1 MSDMLVTLLHA
12 CPSSV
17 HRTKKSFYFLFY
29 FWTSDMS
36 LSNSLA
42 LFLSFTQSNS
52 LDLLSCPL
60 DLLHL
65 LANLL
70 WVSQINA
77 ARSSSVSLFLS
88 LLAWYSCLFFHSQ
101 CENPPTISLSLT
113 VKHSWSSVLSSVSQM
128 GAAQSL
134 SASLSPFLGKKRIF
148 KCLYFWFFFN
158 KFFGGGGGRQKQI

>member
-1 MSDMLVTLLHA
+1 MHVHQVSTGQKRVFIYYFIFGHQTCLSLTL
-12 CPSSV
+12 
-17 HRTKKSFYFLFY
+17 
-29 FWTSDMS
+29 S
-36 LSNSLA
+36 LS
-42 LFLSFTQSNS
+42 LSFTQSNS

>member
-1 MSDMLVTLLHA
+1 MH
-12 CPSSV
+12 V
-17 HRTKKSFYFLFY
+17 HQVSTGQKRVFIFYFIFGHQTCLSL
-29 FWTSDMS
+29 TLS
-36 LSNSLA
+36 LS
-42 LFLSFTQSNS
+42 LSFTQSNS

-101 CENPPTISLSLT
+101 CENPRTISLSLT

>member
-1 MSDMLVTLLHA
+1 MH
-12 CPSSV
+12 V
-17 HRTKKSFYFLFY
+17 HQVSTGQKRVFIFYFIFGHQTCLSL
-29 FWTSDMS
+29 TLS
-36 LSNSLA
+36 LS
-42 LFLSFTQSNS
+42 LSFTQSNS